1 MATSH
6 DRECG
11 LLDQHAQ
18 TIANIVKESPHEDA
32 RLGQYHRVLFSYQF
46 AIGGVSVH
54 RCWPSGSED
63 RRVHW
68 LSFNFLQPSLATSTL
83 YPLLVLPSLSL
94 VSTSTFSN
102 MSTDQS
108 LPLGSTV
115 STLASN
121 RVILSLGNGIDKL
134 LPGIFS
140 VGILEVE
147 IRSQYPLD
155 PVHVHCQTR
164 FTVLG
169 VTDLNRFSQLK
180 C

>member
-1 MATSH
+1 MKTFLSVH
-6 DRECG
+6 
-11 LLDQHAQ
+11 
-18 TIANIVKESPHEDA
+18 
-32 RLGQYHRVLFSYQF
+32 HRISFSYQL
-46 AIGGVSVH
+46 AIGGVPSD

-68 LSFNFLQPSLATSTL
+68 LSFNFLQPSRATSSL

-121 RVILSLGNGIDKL
+121 RVILSEGMLSINSCRVC
-134 LPGIFS
+134 FWS
-140 VGILEVE
+140 
-147 IRSQYPLD
+147 
-155 PVHVHCQTR
+155 
-164 FTVLG
+164 G
-169 VTDLNRFSQLK
+169 V
-180 C
+180 